1 MILICASFFALIHLT
16 NKSMTG
22 GLEKV
27 TKIRLERIEETIKKI
42 EQFNA
47 NLKKFRDK
55 DSKASPEKEESNDS
69 ENQENK
75 NQQGEGRYN
84 ASIDKRKRN
93 EESSSIIGSNGFNTD
108 VKRYIPLNV
117 LNSSFVHVIVIFVMI
132 CGFLIPTYI
141 YSDKMISNTNQLMLV
156 ENYIF
161 GKLITASTKT
171 VEIKCFMSECQ
182 NQTALKY
189 NLVDMGLIQEVIK
202 GINLFD
208 NVRDFYNKK
217 FLLDACAASMEVDKT
232 DENYIEC
239 NNDTL
244 IISANNTDNLI
255 KLIDNLVENIYKE
268 YDLDKNS
275 SDYFKQKLFNSS
287 YFQRMEEIFYKYI
300 INVGDNFAKLVLKDF
315 NDFLKN
321 KKTLIT
327 ILVVC
332 LGVIMFIYCVYLG
345 IFFVRKLVHYLSVSR
360 CVMKIIPTSV
370 IINTQE
376 LETWIEN
383 KY

>member
-1 MILICASFFALIHLT
+1 MS
-16 NKSMTG
+16 N

-42 EQFNA
+42 ELFNA

-55 DSKASPEKEESNDS
+55 DSKASPEKEESTDS
-69 ENQENK
+69 ENDGNK
-75 NQQGEGRYN
+75 NQAGEGKYN
-84 ASIDKRKRN
+84 ASIDKRKKK

-108 VKRYIPLNV
+108 IKKYIPLNV
-117 LNSSFVHVIVIFVMI
+117 LNSSFVHGIVIFVI
-132 CGFLIPTYI
+132 LCGFLIPTYI

-161 GKLITASTKT
+161 GKLITASSKT

-182 NQTALKY
+182 NQTVLKY

-202 GINLFD
+202 GISLFD
-208 NVRDFYNKK
+208 DVNDFYNNK
-217 FLLDACAASMEVDKT
+217 FLLDACAASMKVDKN
-232 DENYIEC
+232 DEKYIDC
-239 NNDTL
+239 INDTL

-255 KLIDNLVENIYKE
+255 KLIDDLVENIYKE
-268 YDLDKNS
+268 YNMDKNS
-275 SDYFKQKLFNSS
+275 SDYFKQKLFNTS
-287 YFQRMEEIFYKYI
+287 YFQQMEEIFYKYI
-300 INVGDNFAKLVLKDF
+300 INVGDIFAKLLKEDF
-315 NDFLKN
+315 NEFLKN
-321 KKTLIT
+321 RKTLIT

-332 LGVIMFIYCVYLG
+332 LGIIMFIYCLYLG

>member
-1 MILICASFFALIHLT
+1 M
-16 NKSMTG
+16 
-22 GLEKV
+22 
-27 TKIRLERIEETIKKI
+27 
-42 EQFNA
+42 
-47 NLKKFRDK
+47 
-55 DSKASPEKEESNDS
+55 
-69 ENQENK
+69 
-75 NQQGEGRYN
+75 
-84 ASIDKRKRN
+84 
-93 EESSSIIGSNGFNTD
+93 
-108 VKRYIPLNV
+108 KRYIPLNV

-300 INVGDNFAKLVLKDF
+300 INVGDNFAKLVVKDF